1 MHLRSNHK
9 VCDAH
14 DVAPITQPSTEDAEK
29 PRWNTIRE
37 KRNLA
42 KIYTYQLYIGP
53 PFPDTTFLI
62 TFSKCQTIGE
72 MQTSA
77 CFDARRSLSAKTTI
91 PIKQEFKNH
100 INLKLRRA
108 DQLDK
113 TEKLIRMETLQEK
126 KTIKYNPNDIILSSV
141 LLLGPPDPFY
151 NLNFDFNLEK
161 IKKIDDKRR
170 IRVEKIFK

>member
-1 MHLRSNHK
+1 
-9 VCDAH
+9 
-14 DVAPITQPSTEDAEK
+14 
-29 PRWNTIRE
+29 
-37 KRNLA
+37 
-42 KIYTYQLYIGP
+42 
-53 PFPDTTFLI
+53 
-62 TFSKCQTIGE
+62 

-77 CFDARRSLSAKTTI
+77 CFDPRRSLSAKTTI
-91 PIKQEFKNH
+91 PIKQEFKNN

-113 TEKLIRMETLQEK
+113 AEKLIRMETLLEK
-126 KTIKYNPNDIILSSV
+126 KLQIQPERHNIIFCTFTWT
-141 LLLGPPDPFY
+141 PDPFY